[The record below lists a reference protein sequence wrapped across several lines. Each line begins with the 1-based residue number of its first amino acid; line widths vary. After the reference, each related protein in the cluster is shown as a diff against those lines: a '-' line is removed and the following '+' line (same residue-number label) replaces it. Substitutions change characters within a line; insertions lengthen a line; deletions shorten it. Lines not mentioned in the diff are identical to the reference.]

1 MSNQIVISSGAK
13 VRELEGVLT
22 GTSGIVN
29 ALGINVPSGIPQLDG
44 SGKILVSQLPNSVM
58 EYKGSWNAAT
68 NTPTLVNGTGNAGD
82 VYLCEVAGTVNFGA
96 GPITF
101 AVGDQVIYSGAIWQ
115 RASGATGTVT
125 SVAVTESGD
134 ALTITGSPI
143 TTSGT
148 INIGFAGTSGQYVNG
163 AGGLTTFPSLT
174 GFVPYTGAT
183 SNVDLG
189 TNDLIAGGI
198 SSSGIIVANGLL
210 GALGGLDFQKGNI
223 PSSFT
228 LGDVILYAE
237 ASSNNIVFRD
247 NTSKAKLIF
256 NNSDQ
261 TYTFPAITGTLALLE
276 GSQTFSGSK
285 IFSNSA
291 KFTSL
296 VFVDRQIN
304 ISKTPSLVAYT
315 GGYITNYGTTS
326 GIIYAD
332 GDTSNLSTLNF
343 NFGGNYTYTF
353 PAASGTI
360 ALTSNLSSYVPYT
373 GATTSVDLGG
383 NSLYFNNGQAIF
395 GRNFTGTFAYAL
407 IGVNPS
413 NKVSIDT
420 SGLGTI
426 FGGSIIAPTITAT
439 TNTSTYI
446 NINSTAVSGTN
457 WSINSSND
465 GNLYL
470 AVNGGSGYGLRIS
483 NANKVDFGSTIGNG
497 TFTYT
502 LPSATGTLALTSNL
516 SGYVPYT
523 GATANVNLGIYGL
536 LAQAIVVGQTST
548 QGYIH
553 FKTGGSTALSADT
566 SQAPYGTNGMIYSF
580 DQTGGNY
587 KQFVIDSSLLTNN
600 TIRTYSMPNASGT
613 LALTSDLG
621 SYVPY
626 TGATANV
633 NLGTFD
639 LTADVITGAT
649 GSFASSG
656 GSDTFAINHSSGS
669 GIALNITKGGNGEG
683 LYINKT
689 SGSGN
694 ALTVI
699 GSTSLGALSGT
710 SATFSGAVTS
720 DDLILTAG
728 TLFGTGNTGFSN
740 RASDTTLYL
749 QMPATGFNITD
760 NALNTKFIFSSNGT
774 LTAEYLI
781 SNGGGQINTTTS
793 PLVFFNSGG
802 GGNAKRFGLNM
813 TNLDAF
819 KIYSLND
826 NGTTRKDNI
835 IVANIDGNVGVG
847 TSPSEKLDILGPNGS
862 GAAVKWQNQG
872 GRKAGYLY
880 SDSVGVAIYD
890 TNLND
895 AGIYLAGNT
904 QIDFRVNGS
913 QRMLITSGGQVQIK
927 QSADGFTEGLRW
939 INTLGNRWSFVNGAD
954 NNFYIGFNE
963 VGKGVFNNSTGI
975 YTPLS
980 DVNKKKDFEASTIGL
995 NAILGLK
1002 PTLYRMKTDETKGKK
1017 ELGFIAQEVKEF
1029 IPQAYSESINGDDT
1043 FIGLNYNAIVAAL
1056 VKSVQ
1061 ELKAEIDELKNN

>member
-101 AVGDQVIYSGAIWQ
+101 AVGDQVIYSGSIWQ

-148 INIGFAGTSGQYVNG
+148 INIGFAGTSGQYING

-183 SNVDLG
+183 GNVDLG
-189 TNDLIAGGI
+189 TYDLIAGGI

-247 NTSKAKLIF
+247 NTSKAKLVF

-276 GSQTFSGSK
+276 GTQTFSGSK
-285 IFSNSA
+285 TFSTGIISEDGLKIKFGSA
-291 KFTSL
+291 SNLTAGYLTLSAYTE
-296 VFVDRQIN
+296 ISP
-304 ISKTPSLVAYT
+304 SKTILRIGTDASQLT
-315 GGYITNYGTTS
+315 LFRLQNTNS
-326 GIIYAD
+326 
-332 GDTSNLSTLNF
+332 F
-343 NFGGNYTYTF
+343 TYEF

-360 ALTSNLSSYVPYT
+360 ALTSNLS
-373 GATTSVDLGG
+373 
-383 NSLYFNNGQAIF
+383 
-395 GRNFTGTFAYAL
+395 
-407 IGVNPS
+407 
-413 NKVSIDT
+413 
-420 SGLGTI
+420 
-426 FGGSIIAPTITAT
+426 
-439 TNTSTYI
+439 
-446 NINSTAVSGTN
+446 
-457 WSINSSND
+457 
-465 GNLYL
+465 
-470 AVNGGSGYGLRIS
+470 
-483 NANKVDFGSTIGNG
+483 
-497 TFTYT
+497 
-502 LPSATGTLALTSNL
+502 
-516 SGYVPYT
+516 
-523 GATANVNLGIYGL
+523 
-536 LAQAIVVGQTST
+536 
-548 QGYIH
+548 
-553 FKTGGSTALSADT
+553 
-566 SQAPYGTNGMIYSF
+566 
-580 DQTGGNY
+580 
-587 KQFVIDSSLLTNN
+587 
-600 TIRTYSMPNASGT
+600 
-613 LALTSDLG
+613 

-710 SATFSGAVTS
+710 SATFSGNGFFGGATVFAGLNGGISVNGSSSSGINFRTGDTLRGYIYTASSNMYLESISGSVIIAPSGNPALTLASTGAATFSGSVTANG
-720 DDLILTAG
+720 ILTVNEDGAG
-728 TLFGTGNTGFSN
+728 TKVITVRSN
-740 RASDTTLYL
+740 WAGVDPAINVTT
-749 QMPATGFNITD
+749 N
-760 NALNTKFIFSSNGT
+760 N
-774 LTAEYLI
+774 
-781 SNGGGQINTTTS
+781 
-793 PLVFFNSGG
+793 PL
-802 GGNAKRFGLNM
+802 LLM
-813 TNLDAF
+813 TNNSEKMRITSA
-819 KIYSLND
+819 
-826 NGTTRKDNI
+826 
-835 IVANIDGNVGVG
+835 GNVGIG
-847 TSPSEKLDILGPNGS
+847 TSSPNSVLEVAGTSSLSDFRISRTVSSSTYFFIKAPGGSPSASQLGVNGTDVMTLNASGNVGIGTSSPNVNGLSTALTINGS
-862 GAAVKWQNQG
+862 STSGLEINANGVNQG
-872 GRKAGYLY
+872 YLIASTSLMILNARTNIPLLFY
-880 SDSVGVAIYD
+880 TND
-890 TNLND
+890 TE
-895 AGIYLAGNT
+895 
-904 QIDFRVNGS
+904 
-913 QRMLITSGGQVQIK
+913 RMRITSGGNV
-927 QSADGFTEGLRW
+927 L
-939 INTLGNRWSFVNGAD
+939 
-954 NNFYIGFNE
+954 IGTTTDSGYKLD
-963 VGKGVFNNSTGI
+963 VTGTVRSTGGFFD
-975 YTPLS
+975 TS
-980 DVNKKKDFEASTIGL
+980 DSRLKILVKDYEQPKGIENVA
-995 NAILGLK
+995 A
-1002 PTLYRMKTDETKGKK
+1002 RMYVKNSKK
-1017 ELGFIAQEVKEF
+1017 ELGYYAQDLQEILPSAVNEGEDGFLSLSYSQVHTAKIAYLEDK
-1029 IPQAYSESINGDDT
+1029 
-1043 FIGLNYNAIVAAL
+1043 VAQL
-1056 VKSVQ
+1056 E
-1061 ELKAEIDELKNN
+1061 ELIKKLL